1 VRLRKRQAHIW
12 SQSFLVYRYLWPNL
26 ESAVMEAKRSFPS
39 TERRVLDIGC
49 GHKPYADLF
58 AGCVHVGINNTTA
71 DASPDV
77 VADATS
83 LPIASQSIDLVFC
96 TQVLEHVPH
105 PSKLLQECRRVLK
118 AGGWLIL
125 SAPFY
130 WPLHEEP
137 HDYYRYTSYGLKQ
150 LLADAGFADCRIRAD
165 GGDYAR
171 LCLSILHS
179 MPRWLDIALRI
190 PLNVLGLC
198 LDRLFHGTSL
208 PANYTALARSPSR
221 EAAAYRVEQSR

>member
-1 VRLRKRQAHIW
+1 MRLRKRRAHIW

-26 ESAVMEAKRSFPS
+26 ESAVMEAKRNLPS
-39 TERRVLDIGC
+39 TGRRVLDIGC

-58 AGCVHVGINNTTA
+58 ADCEHVGINNTTI

-105 PSKLLQECRRVLK
+105 PSQLLQECRRVLQ
-118 AGGWLIL
+118 AGGWLVI

-150 LLADAGFADCRIRAD
+150 LLADAGFADCRIQAD

-179 MPRWLDIALRI
+179 MPWWLDIACRV

-198 LDRLFHGTSL
+198 LDRVFHRTRL
-208 PANYTALARSPSR
+208 PANYTVLARGSR
-221 EAAAYRVEQSR
+221 AEAAADRVEQSR